1 MAIKGVAR
9 VRRNLKSTFDE
20 IDSKQTF
27 DAVYGVLSEIG
38 LDATART
45 PIETSTLVN
54 SMYLPKVYQYKGKT
68 TGFIGYTAE
77 YAGWVHD
84 APGTLQGL
92 GIERASGKGDY
103 WDPDGEPQFLD
114 KAAEYVEKSLAHR
127 ILREAYRVK

>member
-9 VRRNLKSTFDE
+9 VRRNLKRTFEE

-45 PIETSTLVN
+45 PIETSALVN

-68 TGFIGYTAE
+68 TGFIGYTTE

-84 APGTLQGL
+84 APGTLAGQP
-92 GIERASGKGDY
+92 RASGKGDY

-114 KAAEYVEKSLAHR
+114 KAAEYVEKSVAHR